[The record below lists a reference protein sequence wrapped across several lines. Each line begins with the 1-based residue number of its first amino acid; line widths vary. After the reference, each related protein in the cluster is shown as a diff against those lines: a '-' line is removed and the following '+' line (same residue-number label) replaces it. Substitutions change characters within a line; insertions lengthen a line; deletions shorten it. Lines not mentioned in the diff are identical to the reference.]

1 MPQLHTYIRKA
12 VDEVENRDRPA
23 TPFFENHDS
32 FDVLVDLIVDAT
44 ESTHRELR
52 VSEDTYKNKIE
63 EILEDI
69 ADADDPVGDFHSQLK
84 KVKKDLRDNL
94 QEYQVLFPLNFVH
107 SSAPNFDSSITIWDV
122 EFRRTNHRSWEKFQE
137 KATEESHLDEFLEAL
152 PTEEPRT
159 SPLARQYYW
168 EVTYEAGEVDYAIN
182 KIESAL
188 KILLGKIAFSSQA
201 FLNKHSMRN
210 TFWRYGTISLNDPL
224 CFLVIQD
231 DEFLTFYTSTDYTPR
246 RRYSLSGNSR
256 DRFEEVYP
264 KLPDFEGEMSEL
276 EEHLASALKSYFKA
290 ISEPDDDACL
300 RHYWQCL
307 EAVTLTQ
314 NENYGAADPLKR
326 ARATARPQLDFE
338 INEDRIELLTDKRNS
353 IIHEGGE
360 QDVSEGD
367 IQYLK
372 TLADYSIYF
381 LVTDSDKYSV
391 EEFEQFYS
399 FGSKSEN
406 SILQSK
412 ANREKEIR
420 EKEEQIDE
428 LETEIGSIEQI
439 IEWLDLDE

>member
-1 MPQLHTYIRKA
+1 
-12 VDEVENRDRPA
+12 
-23 TPFFENHDS
+23 
-32 FDVLVDLIVDAT
+32 
-44 ESTHRELR
+44 
-52 VSEDTYKNKIE
+52 
-63 EILEDI
+63 
-69 ADADDPVGDFHSQLK
+69 
-84 KVKKDLRDNL
+84 
-94 QEYQVLFPLNFVH
+94 
-107 SSAPNFDSSITIWDV
+107 
-122 EFRRTNHRSWEKFQE
+122 
-137 KATEESHLDEFLEAL
+137 
-152 PTEEPRT
+152 
-159 SPLARQYYW
+159 
-168 EVTYEAGEVDYAIN
+168 
-182 KIESAL
+182 
-188 KILLGKIAFSSQA
+188 
-201 FLNKHSMRN
+201 
-210 TFWRYGTISLNDPL
+210 
-224 CFLVIQD
+224 
-231 DEFLTFYTSTDYTPR
+231 
-246 RRYSLSGNSR
+246 
-256 DRFEEVYP
+256 
-264 KLPDFEGEMSEL
+264 MSEL